1 MKETK
6 IFDSKQAACN
16 ILQAETMS
24 IGRTCIICDKT
35 FPISQ
40 GEFSKPI
47 CPHCL
52 EKIRKV
58 IGVEK

>member
-6 IFDSKQAACN
+6 IFDFKQAACD
-16 ILQAETMS
+16 ILQEKMS

-35 FPISQ
+35 YPISQ
-40 GEFSKPI
+40 TDFSKPI
-47 CPHCL
+47 CPNCL
-52 EKIRKV
+52 KKLRKV